1 MSLHQKKNCLLEQ
14 MYIFPPAVVR
24 IVLHNLF
31 KNFIAFT
38 MVIKAG
44 NTLKIRKHKARSS
57 INILYDNSLIKW
69 SLKNYIMVKM
79 HKLRH
84 IPEQT

>member
-1 MSLHQKKNCLLEQ
+1 
-14 MYIFPPAVVR
+14 
-24 IVLHNLF
+24 
-31 KNFIAFT
+31 
-38 MVIKAG
+38 MVIEAG
-44 NTLKIRKHKARSS
+44 NTLKIREHKARLS

-69 SLKNYIMVKM
+69 SLKNYIIVKM

>member
-1 MSLHQKKNCLLEQ
+1 MFLLA
-14 MYIFPPAVVR
+14 IGR

-31 KNFIAFT
+31 KNFIAFAV
-38 MVIKAG
+38 MIKVRH
-44 NTLKIRKHKARSS
+44 TLKIQKRAVRLS

-69 SLKNYIMVKM
+69 SLKNYIMMKM

>member
-1 MSLHQKKNCLLEQ
+1 
-14 MYIFPPAVVR
+14 MYIFLSVVVR

-38 MVIKAG
+38 MVIKVE
-44 NTLKIRKHKARSS
+44 NTLKIQQHEARSS